1 VLTEHSVAEAAAAAG
16 LLVHTRYVE
25 STGSTNDDL
34 MAGGDAGAPAWT
46 VLVAGHQ
53 TAGRGRM
60 SRSWEAPPGSSLLVS
75 VLLRPTIEPSR
86 ALVLSHFAAIVMAH
100 AIEDNTEVLVAC
112 GWPNDLLTRDGR
124 KLGGLLLESRVESGR
139 LLHVVVGL
147 GLNLTQSADEFP
159 PDLRRPATSL
169 TMEGATN
176 LRPELVLRSYLYRLR
191 YRLALGRPGFI
202 EWVTNNFR
210 RRCLTTTMGRN
221 VRATAVDGAVVEGI
235 ATGIGESGEL
245 TVATS
250 GGEARIASGELEYL
264 D

>member
-1 VLTEHSVAEAAAAAG
+1 
-16 LLVHTRYVE
+16 
-25 STGSTNDDL
+25 
-34 MAGGDAGAPAWT
+34 
-46 VLVAGHQ
+46 
-53 TAGRGRM
+53 
-60 SRSWEAPPGSSLLVS
+60 
-75 VLLRPTIEPSR
+75 
-86 ALVLSHFAAIVMAH
+86 VLSHFAAIVMAH

-191 YRLALGRPGFI
+191 DRLALGRPGFI

-210 RRCLTTTMGRN
+210 RRCLTTTIDRH
-221 VRATAVDGAVVEGI
+221 VRATSVDGTVVEGI
-235 ATGIGESGEL
+235 ATGIGDAGEL
-245 TVATS
+245 IVTT
-250 GGEARIASGELEYL
+250 EAGDVSVASGEVERL